1 MEKSY
6 LIIYQGN
13 VENVIDELKANFI
26 NKYIILNESLL
37 VIYVPIFFYE
47 EILNDINSVSWWQ
60 KSAPMS
66 SLIKINGDSKNLDKG
81 VSVTDS
87 AGTEYIYKNPYITTT
102 GKNVLIAIIDSG
114 IDYMHPDFRSKDN
127 TTNIVAIWDQESD
140 KKSPPEGMLFGS
152 EFTKQDINKAILE
165 NDRTLSVDNVGT
177 GTTAAGI
184 AAGKGNLNSLYKGVA
199 VDAELVVVKLRE
211 YEDTYKIGK
220 INYQKSDFLAG
231 IKYVL
236 DIAKKEDKFIVINL
250 TIGLVSKSIIEM
262 TMLDTFTQLNESGII
277 VVSGA
282 GNEGNTDI
290 HYEGKFIDKN
300 KVQDIIIQVGEQKNL
315 AINLVT
321 SGPDKIGASLI
332 SPSGELSYQIMYS
345 PEYYVYRGKF
355 NLEDTSY
362 EMRLVYPWLESG
374 HQELEISLYDIK
386 PGIWTLR
393 LVPEFILGGN
403 YDVYLPNKNLI
414 SQETRFSDP
423 ASLSTI
429 TMYGAAE
436 NIITIGAYND
446 KTDSIWIGSSKGPVK
461 TKGIKPDIVA
471 PGVDI
476 IAPFIN
482 NEYNTSMGTGV
493 SSSIV
498 SGVLALI
505 IEYIREQYEFYLGA
519 LYTHQLKTYLML
531 GATKKDIYIYP
542 NVSQG
547 YGNLNLKDTMIAIAN
562 NFE

>member
-13 VENVIDELKANFI
+13 IEDVINELKSNFI
-26 NKYIILNESLL
+26 NKYIVLNDSLL
-37 VIYVPIFFYE
+37 AIYVPVSFYE
-47 EILNDINSVSWWQ
+47 DILNDIDSISWWQ
-60 KSAPMS
+60 KSLPMS
-66 SLIKINGDSKNLDKG
+66 SLIELNRDSENLTKG
-81 VSVTDS
+81 ISVTDS
-87 AGTEYIYKNPYITTT
+87 AGTEYIYKNPYMTTT
-102 GKNVLIAIIDSG
+102 GKDILIAIIDSG
-114 IDYMHPDFRSKDN
+114 IDYTHSDFINKDN

-140 KKSPPEGMLFGS
+140 KKDPPKGMIFGS
-152 EFTKQDINKAILE
+152 EFTREDINKAILE
-165 NDRTLSVDNVGT
+165 NDKSLSIDNIGT

-184 AAGKGNLNSLYKGVA
+184 AVGKGNLNFLYKGVA
-199 VDAELVVVKLRE
+199 VDSELVVVKLRE
-211 YEDTYKIGK
+211 YKDTYKYGK

-236 DIAKKEDKFIVINL
+236 DIAKKEDKFIIINL
-250 TIGLVSKSIIEM
+250 TIGLMSKSIVEM
-262 TMLDTFTQLNESGII
+262 AMLDTFEQLNESGII

-290 HYEGKFIDKN
+290 HYEGKFTDKT
-300 KVQDIIIQVGEQKNL
+300 KVQDIVIQVGEQKNL
-315 AINLVT
+315 DINLVT
-321 SGPDKIGASLI
+321 SGPDKIGALLI

-345 PEYYVYRGKF
+345 PEYYIYRGKF

-374 HQELEISLYDIK
+374 YQELSISLYDIK

-393 LVPEFILGGN
+393 LIPEFILAGV
-403 YDVYLPNKNLI
+403 YDVYLPNKDLI
-414 SQETRFSDP
+414 SEKTRFSDP

-436 NIITIGAYND
+436 NIITIGTYND
-446 KTDSIWIGSSKGPVK
+446 KSDSLWIGSSKGPVK
-461 TKGIKPDIVA
+461 NKGMKPDIVA

-482 NEYNTSMGTGV
+482 NKYNISKGTGV

-505 IEYIREQYEFYLGA
+505 IEYIRDQSEFYIRS
-519 LYTHQLKTYLML
+519 LYTQQLKTYLML

-542 NVSQG
+542 NTSQG
-547 YGNLNLKDTMIAIAN
+547 YGNLNLKDTMISIAN